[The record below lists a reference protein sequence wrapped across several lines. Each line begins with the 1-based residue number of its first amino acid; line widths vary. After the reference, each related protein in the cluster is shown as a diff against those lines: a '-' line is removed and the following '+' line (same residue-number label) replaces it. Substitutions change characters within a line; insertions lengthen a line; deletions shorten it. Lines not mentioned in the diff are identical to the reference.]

1 MNDENAK
8 LFFLP
13 FFSLVKHKKS
23 KFERRIFFGFE
34 TLARTLLAHCSIIGS
49 IVRIHSDLGGHQRWG
64 WEAVKVEA
72 AKVEVEAVKV
82 EAAKVEVEA
91 VKVEVEVEALE
102 GRHFSL
108 FSPLDQQRSR
118 CRCCLPLRSASRAFA
133 AVIHHCYSNDTGS
146 TYDATYFAASLASF
160 AAEGET
166 KSALASAY
174 TRAPSPGPSVTVARI
189 HSFLPSHLSTSAVTS
204 SSFPPPPPPSE
215 SLASFW
221 IMRR

>member
-34 TLARTLLAHCSIIGS
+34 TLARTLLAQCSIIGS

-118 CRCCLPLRSASRAFA
+118 CRCCLPLRSVSRAFA
-133 AVIHHCYSNDTGS
+133 AVFHHCYSNDTGS

>member
-118 CRCCLPLRSASRAFA
+118 CRCCLPLRSVSRAFA
-133 AVIHHCYSNDTGS
+133 AVFHHCYSNDTGS

>member
-13 FFSLVKHKKS
+13 FFSLVFHKKS

-34 TLARTLLAHCSIIGS
+34 TRARTLLAHCSIIGS

-64 WEAVKVEA
+64 W
-72 AKVEVEAVKV
+72 EAVKV

-133 AVIHHCYSNDTGS
+133 AVFHHCYSNDTGS

>member
-82 EAAKVEVEA
+82 E
-91 VKVEVEVEALE
+91 VEVEALE

-118 CRCCLPLRSASRAFA
+118 CRCCLPLRSVSRAFA
-133 AVIHHCYSNDTGS
+133 AVFHHCYSNDTGS

>member
-82 EAAKVEVEA
+82 E
-91 VKVEVEVEALE
+91 VEALE

-118 CRCCLPLRSASRAFA
+118 CRCCLPLRSVSRAFA
-133 AVIHHCYSNDTGS
+133 AVFHHCYSNDTGS

>member
-8 LFFLP
+8 LFVLP

-49 IVRIHSDLGGHQRWG
+49 IVRIHSDFGGHQRWG

-72 AKVEVEAVKV
+72 AKVEVEA
-82 EAAKVEVEA
+82 ATVEVEA
-91 VKVEVEVEALE
+91 VKVEVEALE

-133 AVIHHCYSNDTGS
+133 AVFHHCYSNDTGS